1 MDLNEGNIDIAL
13 EIIYTLLAGEEISRE
28 SNQELYNQYRN
39 NIEIE
44 SLSMKIAKKMGF
56 EIYDMDKSLTLCVMP
71 NNKIF
76 GYTNE
81 DLKNKLKQL
90 NRNDD
95 IYLMY
100 FIILTLIT
108 CFYKESGFNSPR
120 DYISLEELINTINI
134 KFDNLVKEDIEKE
147 SKEHQYNFIDI
158 KRVWERL
165 PDARLE
171 INGVAKNDKISFVKL
186 ILRFLQ
192 EENLIHYEEERK
204 IITIT
209 NRFKAIVYFYFEYSK
224 DNKNELMEYIYN
236 LGGDENATY

>member
-1 MDLNEGNIDIAL
+1 MDLNEEIIDISL
-13 EIIYTLLAGEEISRE
+13 EIIYTLLAKEEISRTN
-28 SNQELYNQYRN
+28 NQELYNQYRN

-44 SLSMKIAKKMGF
+44 TLAIKIAKKMGF

-90 NRNDD
+90 NKNED

-100 FIILTLIT
+100 FIIVTLIT
-108 CFYKESGFNSPR
+108 CFYKESGYNSPR
-120 DYISLEELINTINI
+120 DYISLEELINNVNV
-134 KFDNLVKEDIEKE
+134 KFENLVKEDIEQK
-147 SKEHQYNFIDI
+147 SKEYQCNFTDI

-165 PDARLE
+165 PDARIE
-171 INGVAKNDKISFVKL
+171 VNGVAKNDKISFVKL
-186 ILRFLQ
+186 VLRFLQ
-192 EENLIHYEEERK
+192 EENLIRFEEQRQ

-209 NRFKAIVYFYFEYSK
+209 TRFKAIVYFYFEYSK

-236 LGGDENATY
+236 LGGEENATY